1 MKIVAGDNNA
11 AKKEREEQHVHIC
24 NIYIHPKYTKKPTT
38 LHDIAL
44 VKLCKDLTF
53 TRYVRPI
60 LLPAGKFV
68 VPNSANVIV
77 AGWGHT
83 KEDGVASAI
92 LQKVHLR
99 KINLSACK
107 KIYSGI
113 TKGQI
118 CAGVRKGGKD
128 SCQGDSGGPLW
139 YETNRK
145 PYLIGA
151 VSFGAGCARPNI
163 PGVYTNVAHYRTW
176 IGKIMRNK
184 DNS

>member
-11 AKKEREEQHVHIC
+11 AKKEAEEQHAQIC
-24 NIYIHPKYTKKPTT
+24 NIYIHPKYTKKPTI

-53 TRYVRPI
+53 TRYVGPL
-60 LLPAGKFV
+60 LLPATKFV
-68 VPNSANVIV
+68 VPTSAHVVV

-99 KINLSACK
+99 KINFSVCK
-107 KIYSGI
+107 KIYSRI
-113 TKGQI
+113 TNGQI
-118 CAGVRKGGKD
+118 CAGIMKGGKD

-139 YETNRK
+139 YNAPYQNVSK

-151 VSFGAGCARPNI
+151 VSYGAGCARPNV

-176 IGKIMRNK
+176 IGKTMKN
-184 DNS
+184 